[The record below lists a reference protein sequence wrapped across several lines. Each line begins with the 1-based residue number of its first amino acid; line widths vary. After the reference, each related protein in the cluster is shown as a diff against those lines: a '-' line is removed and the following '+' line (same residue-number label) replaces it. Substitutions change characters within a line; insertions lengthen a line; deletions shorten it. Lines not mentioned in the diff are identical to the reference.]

1 MPWLMREGEVLAT
14 VEVARR
20 PRERVRGL
28 LGREVIEG
36 GIVLR
41 PCRQV
46 HTLGMHFPIDVA
58 FCDRE
63 GVVLR
68 VATVAPW
75 RLTRPV
81 WRSGFVVEAAAGAFE
96 RWGLH
101 PGDQVEVKG

>member
-1 MPWLMREGEVLAT
+1 MPWLMRGGEVLAP
-14 VEVARR
+14 VEGAKRS
-20 PRERVRGL
+20 RERVRGL
-28 LGREVIEG
+28 LGREGIEG

-68 VATVAPW
+68 VSTVAPW

-81 WRSGFVVEAAAGAFE
+81 WRAGVVVAAAA
-96 RWGLH
+96 RRLQRTGLH
-101 PGDQVEVKG
+101 PGGHVLG

>member
-14 VEVARR
+14 VEVAQGS
-20 PRERVRGL
+20 RERVRGL
-28 LGREVIEG
+28 LGREGIEG

-46 HTLGMHFPIDVA
+46 HTIGMHFPIDVA

-63 GVVLR
+63 GIVLR
-68 VATVAPW
+68 VSTVPPW

-81 WRSGFVVEAAAGAFE
+81 WRSGFVVEAAAGSFE
-96 RWGLH
+96 RWHLQA
-101 PGDQVEVKG
+101 GDTIEVKE